1 MTNFE
6 SAYSNRL
13 KMFETVQQYS
23 IMFNNV
29 VLCNEKIFSLWTK
42 IADYTVNLSWGSEG
56 SKSASTSTGGTTPPS
71 AFTTFINSPEGGDFF
86 R

>member
-1 MTNFE
+1 MFE
-6 SAYSNRL
+6 SAYSTRL
-13 KMFETVQQYS
+13 NMFKTVQQCL

-29 VLCNEKIFSLWTK
+29 VLCYKKLFSLWTK

-71 AFTTFINSPEGGDFF
+71 AFTTFINSPEGGDSF

>member
-1 MTNFE
+1 
-6 SAYSNRL
+6 
-13 KMFETVQQYS
+13 MFETVQQYS

-29 VLCNEKIFSLWTK
+29 VLCNKKNFSLWTK
-42 IADYTVNLSWGSEG
+42 IADFTVNLSWDSEG

-71 AFTTFINSPEGGDFF
+71 AFTTFINSPEGGDSF

>member
-1 MTNFE
+1 MFE
-6 SAYSNRL
+6 SAYSTRL
-13 KMFETVQQYS
+13 NMFETVQQCS

-29 VLCNEKIFSLWTK
+29 VLCNKKIFSLWTK

-71 AFTTFINSPEGGDFF
+71 AFTTFINSPEGGDSF

>member
-1 MTNFE
+1 MLYF
-6 SAYSNRL
+6 L
-13 KMFETVQQYS
+13 IKKF
-23 IMFNNV
+23 
-29 VLCNEKIFSLWTK
+29 FSLWTK

-71 AFTTFINSPEGGDFF
+71 AFTTFINSPEGGDSF